1 MPEQATNLVWG
12 GVKFASGV
20 PVVAAAVVATF
31 AGVGT
36 APGIFATALGGWN
49 VISGVAKMDRGLR
62 QLADGVQEP
71 FLTRTIWR
79 DWIPSVGVE
88 LLPKFT
94 PNLWEF
100 IGSIP

>member
-1 MPEQATNLVWG
+1 MNLVWG
-12 GVKFASGV
+12 GVKFVNGV

-31 AGVGT
+31 TGVGT
-36 APGIFATALGGWN
+36 APGPLATAIGGWN
-49 VISGVAKMDRGLR
+49 IISGVAKMDRGLH
-62 QLADGVQEP
+62 QLAGGLQEP
-71 FLTRTIWR
+71 FLTRTTWR
-79 DWIPSVGVE
+79 DWIPLVGVE